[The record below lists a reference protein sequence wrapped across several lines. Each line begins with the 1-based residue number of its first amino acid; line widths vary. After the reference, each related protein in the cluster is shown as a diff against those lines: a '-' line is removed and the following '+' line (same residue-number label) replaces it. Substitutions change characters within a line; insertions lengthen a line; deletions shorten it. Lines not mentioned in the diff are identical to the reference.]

1 MNNGENYRIDPDS
14 FPTFL
19 SKSSALGGFSNEHE
33 KIAYQETE
41 QGLKERVKTLESQKQ
56 RLEIDLQATHHR
68 FQMEKDLLLN
78 KLSCQDSNEKS
89 LREDIQRLQSKPS
102 KDPSEKLLFLESQVD
117 FLTKENKRLTEQY
130 KIDKENWELKL
141 ENLKKGGG
149 KGENQDNA
157 KASMLLAKAE
167 AKIAAL
173 TNEVEE
179 LKGKNE
185 FQKANYQQRLEYVQ
199 GEVSKLKVEE
209 AKYIRELESRNK
221 DNEEVIEQLGKR
233 IREIEEG
240 GRVRKSPE
248 KKVQGIGKVEV
259 KKMEKSL
266 SVSEQLSK
274 STKSPLMQSPMSR
287 RRVPL
292 SNKRSVSSSK
302 DAESLKSVK
311 KKPPSRDSSTEKPH
325 PAPARVH
332 NKAPSY
338 LRKENQSNNIDLIE
352 QEIAVLTGRYKYL
365 LQMSQEASELQ
376 SLKTEITKVAT
387 EIESKS
393 NQLFALKKKQKE
405 FLMQQITH

>member
-14 FPTFL
+14 FPTFF
-19 SKSSALGGFSNEHE
+19 SKSNALTGFSNDHE
-33 KIAYQETE
+33 KIAVQDTD
-41 QGLKERVKTLESQKQ
+41 QASKERIKTLENQKQ
-56 RLEIDLQATHHR
+56 RLEVDLQATNHR
-68 FQMEKDLLLN
+68 FQMEKDLLLS
-78 KLSCQDSNEKS
+78 KISLLESSEKS
-89 LREDIQRLQSKPS
+89 LKEDLQKLRQDQSRPKE
-102 KDPSEKLLFLESQVD
+102 PSEKLLFLESQVD
-117 FLTKENKRLTEQY
+117 FLTKENKRLSEQY

-141 ENLKKGGG
+141 ENLKKGG
-149 KGENQDNA
+149 KSENQDNI
-157 KASMLLAKAE
+157 KTNLLLSKAE
-167 AKIAAL
+167 SKIAGL
-173 TNEVEE
+173 MSEIEE

-185 FQKANYQQRLEYVQ
+185 FQKINYQQKLEYVQ

-209 AKYIRELESRNK
+209 AKYIKELESRNK
-221 DNEEVIEQLGKR
+221 DNEEIIEQLNKK
-233 IREIEEG
+233 IREIEEK
-240 GRVRKSPE
+240 VRKSPE
-248 KKVQGIGKVEV
+248 KKLQGIKKVEV

-274 STKSPLMQSPMSR
+274 STKSPMVQSPMSR
-287 RRVPL
+287 RRIPL
-292 SNKRSVSSSK
+292 SNKRSASSIK
-302 DAESLKSVK
+302 DADSVKSVK
-311 KKPPSRDSSTEKPH
+311 KKPPSRDSSVEKSN

-338 LRKENQSNNIDLIE
+338 LRKENQSNNIDLLE

-365 LQMSQEASELQ
+365 LQMSQEASDLQ